1 VSRKKQAMP
10 EAAVSRYP
18 TLFSPLRLGPKTARN
33 RSWMSAHATLLVK
46 DHVFTDEHVAYY
58 AERARHGVAVITME
72 AMAVHETSLPYR
84 GKALSFDPRMVPQ
97 YAKIA
102 AAVHGHGALLLA
114 QPWHRGRETNSVASG
129 VPVWA
134 PSAVPCA
141 VYREM
146 PHVMTAED
154 MDAIREGYRL
164 SARHARS
171 GGLDGVE
178 VHSMAHGYLL
188 NQFLSPAT
196 NHRNDAFG
204 GSLENRLR
212 LVLEIIQA
220 TREECG
226 PDMIVGVRIN
236 SDDGHEGGLR
246 PDDWAEIAARMTA
259 SGHVDYVSCSH
270 GTYLNRM
277 LIYPTSPESHGY
289 QMAATRKVK
298 AAVDKPVVGVGRI
311 VTPDEAERHLAGGDC
326 DFVAMA
332 RALIADP
339 EWLAK
344 AARGEGEEIR
354 PCVGANWCMSSIF
367 AQAPIACIHNPA
379 AGRETELGTATLRR
393 ATRAKKVAV
402 VGGGPAGLR
411 AALTSAQR
419 GHDVTLVERRHELG
433 GQIRLWARAPSRREL
448 LGIAE
453 WLERQ
458 VVKAGVRI
466 RTQTLATEETL
477 LADGYDAVVIAT
489 GSQGLRHGWTPLRP
503 ERWSGAAVPGTDQ
516 PNVLSYMEA
525 LREPVPR
532 GARALVYDGLGG
544 RQAVVAAEYLA
555 AAGADVEFV
564 TWLGQAAPDLAASRD
579 WGKTYGMLRR
589 MGIRFATDLEL
600 VAIEGGTA
608 HLRDIHTGAEA
619 PRHGLDLIVLA
630 LGAEA
635 QDALFH
641 ALVPRRGPD
650 FALHLIGDA
659 LAPRRA
665 DAAIREGELAARAI

>member
-1 VSRKKQAMP
+1 M
-10 EAAVSRYP
+10 RYP

-33 RSWMSAHATLLVK
+33 RTWMSAHATLLVK

-72 AMAVHETSLPYR
+72 CMAVHETSLPYR

-102 AAVHGHGALLLA
+102 AAVHEHGALLLA
-114 QPWHRGRETNSVASG
+114 QPWHRGRDTNSVASG

-146 PHVMTAED
+146 PHVMTVED
-154 MDAIREGYRL
+154 IEAIREGYRL
-164 SARHARS
+164 TARHARS

-196 NHRNDAFG
+196 NHRGDAFG
-204 GSLENRLR
+204 GSPENRLR

-226 PDMIVGVRIN
+226 PAMIVGVRIN

-289 QMAATRKVK
+289 QMAATRRVK
-298 AAVDKPVVGVGRI
+298 QAVDKPVVGVGRI
-311 VTPDEAERHLAGGDC
+311 VTPAEAEKHLADGDC

-339 EWLAK
+339 EWVAK
-344 AARGEGEEIR
+344 AARDEAEEIR
-354 PCVGANWCMSSIF
+354 PCVGANWCMTSIF
-367 AQAPIACIHNPA
+367 AQAPVACIHNPA
-379 AGRETELGTATLRR
+379 AGNEKQLGAGTLKR
-393 ATRAKKVAV
+393 ATHAKKVAV
-402 VGGGPAGLR
+402 VGGGLGGMR
-411 AALTSAQR
+411 AALTAAQR
-419 GHDVTLVERRHELG
+419 GHAVTLFERGQELG
-433 GQIRLWARAPSRREL
+433 GQIRLWSRAPSRTEL
-448 LGIAE
+448 LGIVD

-458 VVKAGVRI
+458 VTKAGVDI
-466 RTQTLATEETL
+466 RTQTIATADML
-477 LADGYDAVVIAT
+477 LADGYDAIVVAT
-489 GSQGLRHGWTPLRP
+489 GSCGLRHGWTPLRP
-503 ERWSGAAVPGTDQ
+503 ERWNGAPLPGTDQ
-516 PNVLSYMEA
+516 PHVLCYMEA
-525 LREPVPR
+525 LREPR
-532 GARALVYDGLGG
+532 TAARRALVYDGLGG
-544 RQAVVAAEYLA
+544 RQAVVVAEFLA
-555 AAGADVEFV
+555 AQGAAVEFV
-564 TWLGQAAPDLAASRD
+564 TWLGQPAPDLAGSRD

-589 MGIRFATDLEL
+589 MGMRFATDLEL
-600 VAIEGGTA
+600 TAIEGEAA
-608 HLRDIHTGAEA
+608 HFRDIHTGDATTKD
-619 PRHGLDLIVLA
+619 GFDTIVLV
-630 LGAEA
+630 LGAAARDE
-635 QDALFH
+635 LFH
-641 ALVPRRGPD
+641 ALAPHRARGLD
-650 FALHLIGDA
+650 LRLIGDA

-665 DAAIREGELAARAI
+665 DAAIREGEIAARAL

>member
-1 VSRKKQAMP
+1 MASPAP
-10 EAAVSRYP
+10 YP
-18 TLFSPLRLGPKTARN
+18 TLFSPIRLGPKTARN
-33 RSWMSAHATLLVK
+33 RTWMSAHATLLVK

-58 AERARHGVAVITME
+58 AERAKHGVAVITME
-72 AMAVHETSLPYR
+72 CMAVHETSLPYR

-97 YAKIA
+97 YRKIA
-102 AAVHGHGALLLA
+102 AAVHEHGALLLA

-146 PHVMTAED
+146 PHVMTVED
-154 MDAIREGYRL
+154 IDAIREGYRL
-164 SARHARS
+164 TARHARD

-196 NHRNDAFG
+196 NHRDDAFG

-226 PDMIVGVRIN
+226 NDMIVGVRIN

-246 PDDWAEIAARMTA
+246 PAEWAEIAARMTA
-259 SGHVDYVSCSH
+259 SGCVDYVSCSH

-277 LIYPTSPESHGY
+277 LIYPTSPQAHGY
-289 QMAATRKVK
+289 QMAATRQVK

-311 VTPDEAERHLAGGDC
+311 VTPAEAERHLADGDC

-339 EWLAK
+339 EWVAK
-344 AARGEGEEIR
+344 AARGEAEEIR

-367 AQAPIACIHNPA
+367 AQAPIACIHNPT
-379 AGRETELGTATLRR
+379 AGHEKELGSGTLKR

-402 VGGGPAGLR
+402 VGGGPGGMR
-411 AALTSAQR
+411 AALTAAQR
-419 GHDVTLVERRHELG
+419 GHDVTLFERGGELG
-433 GQIRLWARAPSRREL
+433 GQIRLWSRAPSRTEL
-448 LGIAE
+448 LGIVD

-458 VVKAGVRI
+458 VVKADVAI
-466 RTQTLATEETL
+466 RTQTIATEEML
-477 LADGYDAVVIAT
+477 LADGYEAIVVAT
-489 GSQGLRHGWTPLRP
+489 GSRGLRHGWTPLRP
-503 ERWSGAAVPGTDQ
+503 QMWNGAPVPGTDQ

-525 LREPVPR
+525 LAERAAPGR
-532 GARALVYDGLGG
+532 RALVYDGLGG
-544 RQAVVAAEYLA
+544 RQAVVTAEYLA
-555 AAGADVEFV
+555 SLGAEVEFV
-564 TWLGQAAPDLAASRD
+564 TWLGQAAPDLAGSRD
-579 WGKTYGMLRR
+579 WGKTYGMLKR
-589 MGIRFATDLEL
+589 MGMRFSTDLEL
-600 VAIEGGTA
+600 VAIEGDA
-608 HLRDIHTGAEA
+608 VRLRDIYTDEA
-619 PRHGLDLIVLA
+619 VVKDGFDTIVLA

-635 QDALFH
+635 QDGLFH
-641 ALVPRRGPD
+641 ALAPRRAQGLD
-650 FALHLIGDA
+650 LRLIGDA

-665 DAAIREGELAARAI
+665 DAAIREGEIAARAI

>member
-1 VSRKKQAMP
+1 MTASP
-10 EAAVSRYP
+10 YP
-18 TLFSPLRLGPKTARN
+18 TLFSPMRLGPKLARN
-33 RSWMSAHATLLVK
+33 RTWMSAHATLMVK
-46 DHVFTDEHVAYY
+46 DHIFTDEHVAYY
-58 AERARHGVAVITME
+58 AERAKHGVAVITME
-72 AMAVHETSLPYR
+72 CMAVHETSLPYR

-97 YAKIA
+97 YRKIA
-102 AAVHGHGALLLA
+102 AAVQAHGALLLA

-129 VPVWA
+129 QPVWA

-146 PHVMTAED
+146 PHVMTVAD
-154 MDAIREGYRL
+154 IDAIREGYRL
-164 SARHARS
+164 TARHARS

-196 NHRNDAFG
+196 NHRDDAFG

-226 PDMIVGVRIN
+226 PEMIVGVRIN

-246 PDDWAEIAARMTA
+246 PDDWAEIAARMTG
-259 SGHVDYVSCSH
+259 SGLIDYVSCSH

-277 LIYPTSPESHGY
+277 LIYPTSPESHGF
-289 QMAATRKVK
+289 QMAATRKVRQ
-298 AAVDKPVVGVGRI
+298 AVDRPVVGVGRI
-311 VTPDEAERHLAGGDC
+311 VTPAEAERHLAAGDC

-339 EWLAK
+339 EWVAK
-344 AARGEGEEIR
+344 AQRAEAEEIR
-354 PCVGANWCMSSIF
+354 PCVGANWCMTSIF

-379 AGRETELGTATLRR
+379 AGNEKELGAGTLKP
-393 ATRAKKVAV
+393 TPRAKKVAV
-402 VGGGPAGLR
+402 VGGGPGGLR
-411 AALTSAQR
+411 AALTAAQR
-419 GHDVTLVERRHELG
+419 GHAVTLFERGHELG
-433 GQIRLWARAPSRREL
+433 GQIRLWSRAPSRTEL
-448 LGIAE
+448 LGIAD

-458 VVKAGVRI
+458 VVKAGVAI
-466 RTQTLATEETL
+466 RMQTVATEEML
-477 LADGYDAVVIAT
+477 VADGYEAIIIAT

-503 ERWSGAAVPGTDQ
+503 EKWNGAAVPGTDQ
-516 PNVLSYMEA
+516 PNVFSYMEA
-525 LREPVPR
+525 LREPAPPGR
-532 GARALVYDGLGG
+532 RALVYDGLGG
-544 RQAVVAAEYLA
+544 RQAVVVAEYLA
-555 AAGADVEFV
+555 SRGAAVEFV
-564 TWLGQAAPDLAASRD
+564 TWLGQPAPDLAGSRD

-600 VAIEGGTA
+600 VAIAGGTVQ
-608 HLRDIHTGAEA
+608 LRDVYTSEMQVREGIDT
-619 PRHGLDLIVLA
+619 IVLA

-635 QDALFH
+635 EDGLFH
-641 ALVPRRGPD
+641 ALQSRRAAGLD
-650 FALHLIGDA
+650 LRLVGDA

-665 DAAIREGELAARAI
+665 DAAIREGEAAARAI

>member
-1 VSRKKQAMP
+1 MASTTP
-10 EAAVSRYP
+10 YP
-18 TLFSPLRLGPKTARN
+18 TLFSPIRLGPKTARN
-33 RSWMSAHATLLVK
+33 RTWMSAHATLLVK

-58 AERARHGVAVITME
+58 AERAKHGVAVITME
-72 AMAVHETSLPYR
+72 CMAVHETSLPYR

-97 YAKIA
+97 YRKIA
-102 AAVHGHGALLLA
+102 AAVHEHGALLLA

-129 VPVWA
+129 APVWA

-146 PHVMTAED
+146 PHVMTSED
-154 MDAIREGYRL
+154 IDAIREGYRL
-164 SARHARS
+164 TARHARD

-246 PDDWAEIAARMTA
+246 PPEWAEIAARMTA

-277 LIYPTSPESHGY
+277 LIYPTSPQAHGY
-289 QMAATRKVK
+289 QMEATRRVK

-311 VTPDEAERHLAGGDC
+311 VTPAEAEKHLAQGDC

-339 EWLAK
+339 EWVAK
-344 AARGEGEEIR
+344 AQRGEAEEIR

-367 AQAPIACIHNPA
+367 AQAPIACIHNPT
-379 AGRETELGTATLRR
+379 AGNEKELGSSTLKR
-393 ATRAKKVAV
+393 ASRAKKVAV
-402 VGGGPAGLR
+402 VGGGPGGMR
-411 AALTSAQR
+411 AALTAAQR
-419 GHDVTLVERRHELG
+419 GHDVTLFERGSELG
-433 GQIRLWARAPSRREL
+433 GQIRLWSRAPSRTEL
-448 LGIAE
+448 LGIAD

-458 VVKAGVRI
+458 VVKAGVAI
-466 RTQTLATEETL
+466 RTQTIATEDML
-477 LADGYDAVVIAT
+477 LADGYEAIVVAT
-489 GSQGLRHGWTPLRP
+489 GSRGLRHGWTPLRP
-503 ERWSGAAVPGTDQ
+503 QMWNGAPVPGTEQ

-525 LREPVPR
+525 LAERASP
-532 GARALVYDGLGG
+532 GKRALVYDGLGG
-544 RQAVVAAEYLA
+544 RQAVVTAEYLA
-555 AAGADVEFV
+555 SQGAEVEFV
-564 TWLGQAAPDLAASRD
+564 TWLGQAAPDLAGSRD
-579 WGKTYGMLRR
+579 WGKTYGMLKR
-589 MGIRFATDLEL
+589 MGMRFAFDLEL
-600 VAIEGGTA
+600 LAIEGDA
-608 HLRDIHTGAEA
+608 VRLRDIYTDEVVTKSGF
-619 PRHGLDLIVLA
+619 DTIVLA

-641 ALVPRRGPD
+641 ALAPRRAQGLD
-650 FALHLIGDA
+650 LRLIGDA

-665 DAAIREGELAARAI
+665 DAAIREGELAARGI

>member
-1 VSRKKQAMP
+1 
-10 EAAVSRYP
+10 
-18 TLFSPLRLGPKTARN
+18 
-33 RSWMSAHATLLVK
+33 MSAHATLLVK

-58 AERARHGVAVITME
+58 EERAKHGVAVITME

-84 GKALSFDPRMVPQ
+84 GKALAFDPRMVPQ
-97 YAKIA
+97 FRKIA
-102 AAVHGHGALLLA
+102 DAVHRHGALLLA

-146 PHVMTAED
+146 PHVMTIAD
-154 MDAIREGYRL
+154 IDTIREGYRL
-164 SARHARS
+164 SARHARD

-196 NHRNDAFG
+196 NHRTDAFG

-212 LVLEIIQA
+212 LVMEIIQA

-246 PDDWAEIAARMTA
+246 PDDWAEVAARMTA
-259 SGHVDYVSCSH
+259 SGLIDYVSCSH

-277 LIYPTSPESHGY
+277 LIYPTSPESHGF

-298 AAVDKPVVGVGRI
+298 QAVDRPVVGVGRI
-311 VTPDEAERHLAGGDC
+311 VTPAEAEKHLAQGDC

-339 EWLAK
+339 EWVAK
-344 AARGEGEEIR
+344 AQRGEGEDIR

-379 AGRETELGTATLRR
+379 AGNERQLGAGTVTQA
-393 ATRAKKVAV
+393 ARAKKVAV
-402 VGGGPAGLR
+402 VGGGPGGMR
-411 AALTSAQR
+411 AALTAAQR
-419 GHDVTLVERRHELG
+419 GHQVTLYERSHELG
-433 GQIRLWARAPSRREL
+433 GQVRLWSRAPSRTEL
-448 LGIAE
+448 AGVAD

-458 VVKAGVRI
+458 VVKAGVDI
-466 RTQTLATEETL
+466 RLQTVATEAMLRAAGYETII
-477 LADGYDAVVIAT
+477 VAT
-489 GSQGLRHGWTPLRP
+489 GSAGLRHGWTPLRP
-503 ERWSGAAVPGTDQ
+503 EKWNGAPVPGTDQ
-516 PNVLSYMEA
+516 PNVLSYMDA
-525 LREPVPR
+525 LREQAPP

-544 RQAVVAAEYLA
+544 RQAVVVAEYLA
-555 AAGADVEFV
+555 SRGAAVEFV

-579 WGKTYGMLRR
+579 WGKTFGMLRR
-589 MGIRFATDLEL
+589 MGVTFTTDMEL
-600 VAIEGGTA
+600 LGIEGGTVR
-608 HLRDIHTGAEA
+608 LRDVYTSEQHVRNNIDT
-619 PRHGLDLIVLA
+619 IVLA

-641 ALVPRRGPD
+641 ALHGSGPEVR
-650 FALHLIGDA
+650 LIGDA

-665 DAAIREGELAARAI
+665 DAAIREGEIAARAI